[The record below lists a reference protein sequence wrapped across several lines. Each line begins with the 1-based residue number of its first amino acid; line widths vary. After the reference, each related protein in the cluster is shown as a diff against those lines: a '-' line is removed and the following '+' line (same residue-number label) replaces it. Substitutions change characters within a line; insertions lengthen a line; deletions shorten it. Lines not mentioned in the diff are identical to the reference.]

1 MPIWVGEVC
10 KKQAVQFYRPSITF
24 WKGFDCPPAIST
36 REIRFDGSSA
46 ILASAIK
53 IDVERLKNSPRR
65 FNSFTVADKSG
76 RDGGCAF
83 CARQVVR
90 VFGKIVL
97 S

>member
-1 MPIWVGEVC
+1 VSA
-10 KKQAVQFYRPSITF
+10 AVRRFAGGTPATTVDQPF

-83 CARQVVR
+83 SAGQVNR
-90 VFGKIVL
+90 VSGRIVD

>member
-1 MPIWVGEVC
+1 
-10 KKQAVQFYRPSITF
+10 VQFYRPSITF

-53 IDVERLKNSPRR
+53 INVARLKNSPRR

-76 RDGGCAF
+76 RDGACAF
-83 CARQVVR
+83 SAGQVNR
-90 VFGKIVL
+90 VSGRIL
-97 S
+97 DS